1 MPLSDKSQKLS
12 AIGTDNKT
20 AGENLIDQS
29 ININNFN
36 MVEKYSKL
44 DFAIGDI
51 LMGIS
56 RFQNDIKYEI
66 PNTQDYT
73 IEDKIDYNELSK
85 YKHFFEDYM
94 ENYSLVRK
102 KIDTFTDEDPLFDR
116 VLIQYVKSKYQKYFR
131 EDTKSDT
138 VLNNI
143 IEDIEKD
150 LRESTNLSPDDLCYV
165 NCVVFYVFAECKIF
179 KPP

>member
-36 MVEKYSKL
+36 M
-44 DFAIGDI
+44 
-51 LMGIS
+51 
-56 RFQNDIKYEI
+56 NDIKYEI

-138 VLNNI
+138 VLDNI